1 VQPLTVQSTAASD
14 SSSLEP
20 AAEEQPQ
27 PASEPAAA
35 SPEAESD
42 QATTA
47 TGAAEA
53 ESETADP
60 VAAAAQQS
68 APAADGA
75 ERTRVVKGFEEITA
89 LLAAAPLPGAE
100 PSEAG

>member
-1 VQPLTVQSTAASD
+1 MPTQG
-14 SSSLEP
+14 
-20 AAEEQPQ
+20 EEMNK
-27 PASEPAAA
+27 SGRFI
-35 SPEAESD
+35 SH
-42 QATTA
+42 
-47 TGAAEA
+47 GEA